1 MVNKSNKSEI
11 MEKYEWIEQ
20 AAKFYFQIFSTEYD
34 AKFINELL
42 KGGGGNSI
50 LCGSWMKISNNFMKY
65 RISESSLKRLN
76 EIKFPYIK
84 EDSLV
89 NINWSDINSQKKL
102 FYNNAKTIENRK
114 KVGKLFHFDH
124 HPSNKK
130 ILLLLKEK
138 VNELSKEDSSYESK
152 IEQFSNFIKS
162 IQTVDLI
169 TIEQDFVRTTADL
182 KSLLSKEERD
192 SLLKGKWYDLNLK

>member
-1 MVNKSNKSEI
+1 MINKPKKPKI
-11 MEKYEWIEQ
+11 MKKDEWIEQ

-34 AKFINELL
+34 ARFINELL

-50 LCGSWMKISNNFMKY
+50 LCGSWMKISNNFIKY
-65 RISESSLKRLN
+65 RISENSLRRFD

-84 EDSLV
+84 EAGFV
-89 NINWSDINSQKKL
+89 NINWSDIKNQKKL
-102 FYNNAKTIENRK
+102 FFNNAKTIEKRK
-114 KVGKLFHFDH
+114 NAGKFFHFDH

-138 VNELSKEDSSYESK
+138 VNELSKEDTSNETK

-169 TIEQDFVRTTADL
+169 TIEQDYVRTTADL
-182 KSLLSKEERD
+182 KELLSKGDRD
-192 SLLKGKWYDLNLK
+192 SLLKGKWYKLNLK